1 MTIAQSFSI
10 KKENDMAELRSI
22 QDAERGMPLTVD
34 SKMANEIHELV
45 VEAGKNY
52 GKLK

>member
-1 MTIAQSFSI
+1 M
-10 KKENDMAELRSI
+10 RSI

-34 SKMANEIHELV
+34 SRMANEMHEPV